1 MAAHPVPSFTFNF
14 DMKPFINKMVRWVL
28 FVACFLGTIEFACRV
43 EQRLLYDAPILGM
56 YTYDTALFTTD
67 EYGITGKANGAYEKW
82 RLNSFGFRGPEI
94 RRDKSSHRMR
104 VVCVGASETFG
115 LYESPGAE
123 WPRQLESLLG
133 NAEAETEVIN
143 AAIAGMSLL
152 QRTLH
157 IQYRLIPFEP
167 DVVLFMLEYGSYAG
181 MTEQRLKGRQDK
193 SVGLPSRTDI
203 IASLKALRTV
213 SRLKDVFLPRL
224 PIQIQKGFEQLERG
238 AKLRLKENELG
249 PKFRSIT
256 HVAPFEVDVFRRDL
270 ERLYAVSSAAGVRLV
285 LLSPAMWFT
294 ERNFDM
300 TYLSWPYLDESW
312 WKEAQSV
319 LSATARNFANE
330 RHLPY
335 IDLSEAVRGH
345 EAEWMMDMLHFNDS
359 GAKQVARRV
368 ADQIMKNSR
377 VNVQD

>member
-1 MAAHPVPSFTFNF
+1 MAARPVPLFTFSF
-14 DMKPFINKMVRWVL
+14 DMKPFINKMIRWTL
-28 FVACFLGTIEFACRV
+28 FVACFLGTIELACRV
-43 EQRLLYDAPILGM
+43 EQKFLYDAPILGV
-56 YTYDTALFTTD
+56 YAYDSALFSMD
-67 EYGITGKANGAYEKW
+67 EFGITGKANGAYEKW
-82 RLNSFGFRGPEI
+82 RLNSFGFRGPEM
-94 RRDKSSHRMR
+94 RRDKSLHRMR

-133 NAEAETEVIN
+133 SAGVETEVIN
-143 AAIAGMSLL
+143 AAIAGMSLH

-193 SVGLPSRTDI
+193 SVGLPSRSDT
-203 IASLKALRTV
+203 IASLKSLRTV

-224 PIQIQKGFEQLERG
+224 PIEIQRSVEQLERG
-238 AKLRLKENELG
+238 AKLRLKASDLG
-249 PKFRSIT
+249 QKFRSIT

-270 ERLYAVSSAAGVRLV
+270 ERLHAVSSAAGVHLV

-319 LSATARNFANE
+319 LSATARNFAND
-330 RHLPY
+330 RHIPFV
-335 IDLSEAVRGH
+335 DLSEAVRGH
-345 EAEWMMDMLHFNDS
+345 EGEWMMDMLHFNDI
-359 GAKQVARRV
+359 GAKQVALRV
-368 ADQIMKNSR
+368 ADQLMKNSR
-377 VNVQD
+377 VNVQE

>member
-1 MAAHPVPSFTFNF
+1 VAHPIPSSIFSF
-14 DMKPFINKMVRWVL
+14 DMKRVFNKLASWSL
-28 FVACFLGTIEFACRV
+28 LVACFLGTVELACRI
-43 EQRLLYDAPILGM
+43 EQWFLYDAPVLGM
-56 YTYDTALFTTD
+56 YTYDTALFTMD
-67 EYGITGKANGAYEKW
+67 EYGIRGKPNGAYEKW

-133 NAEAETEVIN
+133 NAEVESEVVN
-143 AAIAGMSLL
+143 AAIAGMSLF

-249 PKFRSIT
+249 PKFRSIA

-345 EAEWMMDMLHFNDS
+345 ESEWMMDMLHFNDS
-359 GAKQVARRV
+359 GAKQVALRV
-368 ADQIMKNSR
+368 ADQVMKNGR
-377 VNVQD
+377 LNVQD

>member
-1 MAAHPVPSFTFNF
+1 MAPPIPSSIFSF
-14 DMKPFINKMVRWVL
+14 DMKQVFNKLARWSL
-28 FVACFLGTIEFACRV
+28 LVACFLGTIELACRI
-43 EQRLLYDAPILGM
+43 EQWFLYDAPVLGM
-56 YTYDTALFTTD
+56 YTYDTALFTMD

-94 RRDKSSHRMR
+94 HRHKSSHRLR

-115 LYESPGAE
+115 LYENPGAE
-123 WPRQLESLLG
+123 WPRQLESLLSD
-133 NAEAETEVIN
+133 AEVETEVIN
-143 AAIAGMSLL
+143 AAIAGMSLP

-157 IQYRLIPFEP
+157 IQYRLTPFEP

-181 MTEQRLKGRQDK
+181 MTEQRLKKRQDK
-193 SVGLPSRTDI
+193 SVGLPGRSDI

-224 PIQIQKGFEQLERG
+224 PIQIQKGFERLERG
-238 AKLRLKENELG
+238 AKLRLKETELG

-256 HVAPFEVDVFRRDL
+256 HVAPFEIDVFRRDL
-270 ERLYAVSSAAGVRLV
+270 ERLYAVSSATGVRLV

-312 WKEAQSV
+312 WKEAQGV

-335 IDLSEAVRGH
+335 IDLSEVVRGH

-359 GAKQVARRV
+359 GAKQVALRV
-368 ADQIMKNSR
+368 ADQVMKNSR

>member
-1 MAAHPVPSFTFNF
+1 VAHPIPLSIFSF
-14 DMKPFINKMVRWVL
+14 DMKQVFNKLIRWLLLV
-28 FVACFLGTIEFACRV
+28 VCFLGTIELACRI
-43 EQRLLYDAPILGM
+43 EQWFLYDAPVLGM
-56 YTYDTALFTTD
+56 YTYDTALFTMD
-67 EYGITGKANGAYEKW
+67 EYGIRGKPNGAYEKW

-133 NAEAETEVIN
+133 NAEVESEVVN
-143 AAIAGMSLL
+143 AAIAGMSLF

-249 PKFRSIT
+249 PKFRSIA

-359 GAKQVARRV
+359 GAKQVALRV
-368 ADQIMKNSR
+368 ADQVMKNGR
-377 VNVQD
+377 LNVQD